1 MVSQES
7 ERKTLK
13 IDPSPFIKA
22 AEEIATN
29 PTKIERYRDILKQ
42 HKAIIGYCWEE
53 CRQTNCALSDCPEKV
68 YDTYCQVLKRAGEG
82 NLSLRYIKT
91 D

>member
-42 HKAIIGYCWEE
+42 HKAIIGY
-53 CRQTNCALSDCPEKV
+53 
-68 YDTYCQVLKRAGEG
+68 
-82 NLSLRYIKT
+82 
-91 D
+91 